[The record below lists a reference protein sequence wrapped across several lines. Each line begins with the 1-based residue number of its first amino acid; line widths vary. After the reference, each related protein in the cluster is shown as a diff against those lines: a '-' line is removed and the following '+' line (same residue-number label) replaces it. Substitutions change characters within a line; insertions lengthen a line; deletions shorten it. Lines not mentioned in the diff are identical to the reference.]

1 MIDFIAHEL
10 KPLKSTHLRN
20 DVENGKYYIIFILPL
35 KKKAKL
41 REVMLMSEKRKP
53 KSP

>member
-1 MIDFIAHEL
+1 ML
-10 KPLKSTHLRN
+10 KMVNT
-20 DVENGKYYIIFILPL
+20 ILYLFYHL

-41 REVMLMSEKRKP
+41 REVLLMSEKRKP